1 MNTIRHVQGSWFK
14 KRILTAL
21 LLGVCCLFYPHNAL
35 SQDEPGA
42 PPQRSAAMQ
51 AEFDKGTAQNR
62 ERYGDQV
69 YDQYMGGATTARQ
82 KAVGAAQMENAIAV
96 AEGKGDTAQA
106 DMLRQQLARANSNNQ
121 WYLNELKQKADAGDA
136 GAQRELDEYYE
147 LIKTS
152 TPSLP
157 AGPFVVSIIFGL
169 LFYWCM
175 VLFSPRDTILN
186 RKTLILW
193 CAGLTVFDMLGNLT
207 NSSWL
212 FLLGEVLAILLI
224 ARSFKYSWKRT
235 FSILGIVLVSV
246 LILGG
251 LLTTFL

>member
-69 YDQYMGGATTARQ
+69 YDQYMGGATTAGQ

-157 AGPFVVSIIFGL
+157 AVPFVVSIIFG
-169 LFYWCM
+169 F
-175 VLFSPRDTILN
+175 N
-186 RKTLILW
+186 
-193 CAGLTVFDMLGNLT
+193 
-207 NSSWL
+207 
-212 FLLGEVLAILLI
+212 
-224 ARSFKYSWKRT
+224 SFKYH
-235 FSILGIVLVSV
+235 
-246 LILGG
+246 
-251 LLTTFL
+251 

>member
-1 MNTIRHVQGSWFK
+1 MNTIRHIQGSWIK
-14 KRILTAL
+14 KRILSAL

-42 PPQRSAAMQ
+42 PPQKSALQ
-51 AEFDKGTAQNR
+51 ADLDKSVAQAKK
-62 ERYGDQV
+62 RYGDQV
-69 YDQYMGGATTARQ
+69 YNQYMAGANTAGQ
-82 KAVGAAQMENAIAV
+82 QAVGAAQMENAIAE

-106 DMLRQQLARANSNNQ
+106 DMLRQQLARGNSNNQ
-121 WYLNELKQKADAGDA
+121 LYLNELKQKADAGDA
-136 GAQRELDEYYE
+136 GAQRELNEYYE

-157 AGPFVVSIIFGL
+157 AVPFVVSIIFGL

-175 VLFSPRDTILN
+175 VLFSPKDTILN

-212 FLLGEVLAILLI
+212 FLFGEVLAILLI

>member
-1 MNTIRHVQGSWFK
+1 MNTIRHIQGSWIK
-14 KRILTAL
+14 KKILTVL

-42 PPQRSAAMQ
+42 PPQKSALQ
-51 AEFDKGTAQNR
+51 ADLDKSVALSKK
-62 ERYGDQV
+62 RYGDQV
-69 YDQYMGGATTARQ
+69 YKQYMDGANTAGQ
-82 KAVGAAQMENAIAV
+82 QAVGAAQMENAIAV

-106 DMLRQQLARANSNNQ
+106 DMLRQQLARAKSNNQ

-157 AGPFVVSIIFGL
+157 AGPFVISIIFGL
-169 LFYWCM
+169 LVYWCM

-193 CAGLTVFDMLGNLT
+193 CVGLTVFDMLGNLT

-212 FLLGEVLAILLI
+212 FLFGEVLAILLI

-235 FSILGIVLVSV
+235 FSILSIVLVSV

-251 LLTTFL
+251 LLMTFL

>member
-1 MNTIRHVQGSWFK
+1 
-14 KRILTAL
+14 
-21 LLGVCCLFYPHNAL
+21 
-35 SQDEPGA
+35 
-42 PPQRSAAMQ
+42 
-51 AEFDKGTAQNR
+51 
-62 ERYGDQV
+62 
-69 YDQYMGGATTARQ
+69 
-82 KAVGAAQMENAIAV
+82 
-96 AEGKGDTAQA
+96 
-106 DMLRQQLARANSNNQ
+106 MLREQLARANSNNQ

-136 GAQRELDEYYE
+136 GAQRELNEYYE

-157 AGPFVVSIIFGL
+157 AVPFVVSIIFGL

-193 CAGLTVFDMLGNLT
+193 CVGLTVFDMLGNLT

-212 FLLGEVLAILLI
+212 FLFGEVLAILLI

-235 FSILGIVLVSV
+235 FSFLGIVLVSV

>member
-1 MNTIRHVQGSWFK
+1 MNTIRHIQGSWSK

-21 LLGVCCLFYPHNAL
+21 LLGVCCLFCPHNAL
-35 SQDEPGA
+35 SQDEPSV
-42 PPQRSAAMQ
+42 PPQKSALQ
-51 AEFDKGTAQNR
+51 ADLDKSVAQSKK
-62 ERYGDQV
+62 RYGDQV
-69 YDQYMGGATTARQ
+69 YNQYMAGATTAGQ
-82 KAVGAAQMENAIAV
+82 YAIGAAQMENAIAV

-121 WYLNELKQKADAGDA
+121 WYLNELKQRADAGDA

-152 TPSLP
+152 APSLP
-157 AGPFVVSIIFGL
+157 AVPFVVSIIFGL

-193 CAGLTVFDMLGNLT
+193 CAGLTVFDVLGNLT

-212 FLLGEVLAILLI
+212 FLFGEVLAILLI

>member
-1 MNTIRHVQGSWFK
+1 MNTIRHIQGSWIK
-14 KRILTAL
+14 KRILSAL

-42 PPQRSAAMQ
+42 PPQKTGMQ
-51 AEFDKGTAQNR
+51 LDMEKGMAQAR
-62 ERYGDQV
+62 ERFGEQLYN
-69 YDQYMGGATTARQ
+69 QYMGGATTVGQ
-82 KAVGAAQMENAIAV
+82 QAVGITQMENAIAE
-96 AEGKGDTAQA
+96 AEGNGNTGRAN
-106 DMLRQQLARANSNNQ
+106 MLREQLALAQSVNQ
-121 WYLNELKQKADAGDA
+121 RYLKQLKQKADAGDA

-157 AGPFVVSIIFGL
+157 AVPFVVSIIFGL
-169 LFYWCM
+169 LVYWCM

-193 CAGLTVFDMLGNLT
+193 CVGLTVFDMLGNLT

-212 FLLGEVLAILLI
+212 FLFGEVLAILLI

>member
-35 SQDEPGA
+35 SQDEPSA
-42 PPQRSAAMQ
+42 PPQKTGMQLDMEKGMEQARSRFGEQ
-51 AEFDKGTAQNR
+51 LYN
-62 ERYGDQV
+62 
-69 YDQYMGGATTARQ
+69 QYMGGATTAGQ
-82 KAVGAAQMENAIAV
+82 YAIGAAQMENAIAE
-96 AEGKGDTAQA
+96 AERNGNTGRAN
-106 DMLRQQLARANSNNQ
+106 MLREQLVRANSNNQ

-136 GAQRELDEYYE
+136 RAQRELDEYYE

-157 AGPFVVSIIFGL
+157 AVPFVVSIIFGL

>member
-1 MNTIRHVQGSWFK
+1 MNTIRHIQGSWIK

-35 SQDEPGA
+35 SQDVPSA
-42 PPQRSAAMQ
+42 PPQKTGMQFDMEKAMAQARKRS
-51 AEFDKGTAQNR
+51 
-62 ERYGDQV
+62 GDQL
-69 YDQYMGGATTARQ
+69 YNQYMGGATTAGQ
-82 KAVGAAQMENAIAV
+82 YAIGAAQMENAIAE
-96 AEGKGDTAQA
+96 AERNGNTGRAN
-106 DMLRQQLARANSNNQ
+106 MLREQLARANSNNQ

-136 GAQRELDEYYE
+136 GAQRELDEYYK

-152 TPSLP
+152 TPSSP
-157 AGPFVVSIIFGL
+157 AVPFVVSIIFGL
-169 LFYWCM
+169 LLYWCM
-175 VLFSPRDTILN
+175 VLLSPRDTILN

-193 CAGLTVFDMLGNLT
+193 CAGLSVFDILGNLT

-235 FSILGIVLVSV
+235 FSILGIVLVAV

>member
-1 MNTIRHVQGSWFK
+1 MNTIRHIQGSWIK
-14 KRILTAL
+14 KRILSAL

-42 PPQRSAAMQ
+42 PPQKTGMQ
-51 AEFDKGTAQNR
+51 LDMEKGMAQAR
-62 ERYGDQV
+62 ERFGEQLYN
-69 YDQYMGGATTARQ
+69 QYMGGATTAGQ
-82 KAVGAAQMENAIAV
+82 QAVGITQMENAIAE
-96 AEGKGDTAQA
+96 AEGNGNTGRAN
-106 DMLRQQLARANSNNQ
+106 MLREQLALAQSVNQ
-121 WYLNELKQKADAGDA
+121 RYLKQLKQKADAGDA

-157 AGPFVVSIIFGL
+157 AVPFVVSIIFGL
-169 LFYWCM
+169 FVYWCM

-193 CAGLTVFDMLGNLT
+193 CVGLTVFDMLGNLT

-212 FLLGEVLAILLI
+212 FLFGEVLAILLI

-235 FSILGIVLVSV
+235 FSILSIVLVSV

-251 LLTTFL
+251 LLMTFL

>member
-1 MNTIRHVQGSWFK
+1 MNTIRHIQGSWIK
-14 KRILTAL
+14 KRILSAL

-42 PPQRSAAMQ
+42 PPQKTGMQ
-51 AEFDKGTAQNR
+51 LDMEKGMAQAR
-62 ERYGDQV
+62 ERFGEQLNN
-69 YDQYMGGATTARQ
+69 QYMGGATTVGQ
-82 KAVGAAQMENAIAV
+82 QAVGITQMENAIAE
-96 AEGKGDTAQA
+96 AEGNGNTGRAN
-106 DMLRQQLARANSNNQ
+106 MLREQLALAQSVNQ
-121 WYLNELKQKADAGDA
+121 RYLKQLKQKADAGDA

-157 AGPFVVSIIFGL
+157 AVPFVVSIIFGL
-169 LFYWCM
+169 LVYWCM

-193 CAGLTVFDMLGNLT
+193 CVGLTVFDMLGNLT

-212 FLLGEVLAILLI
+212 FLFGEVLAILLI